1 MSPWLEAMS
10 PATFEGRPPMFLSQG
25 RCRRRHLKALWR
37 CTSARGDV
45 AGDICKI
52 SGKAHQPEAMS
63 PATFLNI
70 ARDVV
75 YDLSDVADDSHSMRF
90 ISPATSPGGRPTSP
104 ATSPGGPLTSPAT
117 SPGHL
122 LTSPA
127 MSSNILAMSLTIF
140 FRIPSCRQRHR
151 QAVTRHRLRHRQ
163 VISTSPATSPSISAM
178 SLTTFSCSP

>member
-1 MSPWLEAMS
+1 
-10 PATFEGRPPMFLSQG
+10 
-25 RCRRRHLKALWR
+25 
-37 CTSARGDV
+37 
-45 AGDICKI
+45 
-52 SGKAHQPEAMS
+52 
-63 PATFLNI
+63 
-70 ARDVV
+70 
-75 YDLSDVADDSHSMRF
+75 MRF

-104 ATSPGGPLTSPAT
+104 ATSPGGPLTSPAI

-163 VISTSPATSPSISAM
+163 VISTSPATSPDIFAM
-178 SLTTFSCSP
+178 SLTTFSCSPQPRHFVLQYRWRCRSCLCDVAGDVLESPEHRWRHRQPLSKVARGLAKVVMDPLCFFPN

>member
-1 MSPWLEAMS
+1 MHI
-10 PATFEGRPPMFLSQG
+10 SQR
-25 RCRRRHLKALWR
+25 RCRRRHLKVVWR

-63 PATFLNI
+63 PATSLNI

-122 LTSPA
+122 LTPPA

-140 FRIPSCRQRHR
+140 FRIPSCRRP
-151 QAVTRHRLRHRQ
+151 
-163 VISTSPATSPSISAM
+163 TSSATSAGHLNFACDISNDLCDVADD
-178 SLTTFSCSP
+178 F